1 MVSFDLL
8 NVGDISVGPQ
18 VGSGQA
24 ANVEIPLCASSARSF
39 VWVLTYCPYSVDGA
53 DGVSSAVA
61 LLEDH
66 ALFPHTGIF
75 AYLNY
80 HVPRTRREI
89 LETLIK
95 GLQRLEYRGYDSAGT
110 ALGAVMVLV

>member
-1 MVSFDLL
+1 M
-8 NVGDISVGPQ
+8 
-18 VGSGQA
+18 GSGQA
-24 ANVEIPLCASSARSF
+24 ASAEVPSCAGSGTEPCLGFNLLPILSN
-39 VWVLTYCPYSVDGA
+39 GA
-53 DGVSSAVA
+53 DGVFSAVV
-61 LLEDH
+61 LLQDLG
-66 ALFPHTGIF
+66 LFPHTGIF

-110 ALGAVMVLV
+110 ALGATVALV

>member
-1 MVSFDLL
+1 MSLLSLGWGRPSWECSGSFLQALRLL
-8 NVGDISVGPQ
+8 QWEPGAHTSFPSCDFSVRWF
-18 VGSGQA
+18 S
-24 ANVEIPLCASSARSF
+24 
-39 VWVLTYCPYSVDGA
+39 
-53 DGVSSAVA
+53 
-61 LLEDH
+61 
-66 ALFPHTGIF
+66 FPHTGIF

-110 ALGAVMVLV
+110 SL